1 MADPAAADPLAA
13 LQAQVADLTARLAA
27 KETELDEFQ
36 ADSREYEEELEREVA
51 RFTAQN
57 TEITKKYAR
66 AQHDLEALQ
75 ARFQDGLREAG
86 SMLEV
91 VQAELAV
98 SREEAQIY
106 RTRVTELEYENDMLT
121 RRKRELEAALQDLEM
136 RYHRVLETQVALE
149 TELEDKL
156 HLDVDAQRLRDQLRD
171 LQHDL
176 EIRDTVSA
184 RASASSLATASRPAG
199 IAEDVPL
206 PPFPVAT
213 PPSPTSQTDAPSPVS
228 GSPPTRPRDEPR
240 PRPAPTHSV
249 PLLARTNSWQLASLA
264 TAPDAGATP
273 PSTVVPPSSS
283 GITTARPPVAEMK
296 AGEMNAL
303 VQQMMARV
311 KGLESRLAT
320 CRTMLNPLLKS
331 PSPASSSGSSLPG
344 TGFGSRRGSHASL
357 ASPRPPRPPSALQ
370 PPLPPRS

>member
-1 MADPAAADPLAA
+1 MADPAAADSLAA

-57 TEITKKYAR
+57 AEITKKYAR

-98 SREEAQIY
+98 SREEAHIY
-106 RTRVTELEYENDMLT
+106 RARVTELESENDVLS

-176 EIRDTVSA
+176 EIRATVSTRA
-184 RASASSLATASRPAG
+184 TASASATAPGPAG
-199 IAEDVPL
+199 FAEDVPL

-228 GSPPTRPRDEPR
+228 GSPPTRTRDEPR
-240 PRPAPTHSV
+240 PRPAPSHSV
-249 PLLARTNSWQLASLA
+249 PPLARTNSWRLASLS
-264 TAPDAGATP
+264 TAPDATAP
-273 PSTVVPPSSS
+273 PTTAVPPLSN

-331 PSPASSSGSSLPG
+331 PSPSSSGSSLPG
-344 TGFGSRRGSHASL
+344 SGFGSRRGSHASL
-357 ASPRPPRPPSALQ
+357 ASPRPPRPPSAPQ

>member
-1 MADPAAADPLAA
+1 MADPAAADQLAA

-57 TEITKKYAR
+57 TELTKKYAR

-86 SMLEV
+86 SLLEV

-106 RTRVTELEYENDMLT
+106 RARVTELEYENDVLT
-121 RRKRELEAALQDLEM
+121 RRKRELEAALHDLEM

-176 EIRDTVSA
+176 EIRATASS
-184 RASASSLATASRPAG
+184 RASASAPTSALRPG
-199 IAEDVPL
+199 SAEDVPL

-228 GSPPTRPRDEPR
+228 GSPPTRPRVEPR
-240 PRPAPTHSV
+240 PRPAPAQLV
-249 PLLARTNSWQLASLA
+249 PPLARTNSWRLASLS
-264 TAPDAGATP
+264 TTPDTATP
-273 PSTVVPPSSS
+273 PATALPPLPN
-283 GITTARPPVAEMK
+283 GLTTARPPVAEMK

-320 CRTMLNPLLKS
+320 CRTMLNPLIKS
-331 PSPASSSGSSLPG
+331 PSPSSSGSPLPG
-344 TGFGSRRGSHASL
+344 SGIGSRRGSHTSL
-357 ASPRPPRPPSALQ
+357 ASPRPPRPPSAPQ